1 MINRKCEKLLQ
12 IFFIYCRFLHDSKW
26 DFFFQPASMDMD
38 KREIFRLKGV
48 LGLIL
53 FSILTFV
60 NKINWGYEKYLKVYE

>member
-60 NKINWGYEKYLKVYE
+60 TIPQSILIIYI